1 MNSFTM
7 MSDSYKSLV
16 KQGKVTQ
23 EEANPEIRIFDFLA
37 TCSEND
43 FCRLV
48 DSGAFNDI
56 IKAYIELAVKSA
68 DIDEEARKTVMT
80 HIYYV
85 LDMNSAKEAL
95 AKYYGKE

>member
-1 MNSFTM
+1 MNGFTM

-16 KQGKVTQ
+16 KQGKITQ

-37 TCSEND
+37 TCSEDD

-56 IKAYIELAVKSA
+56 IRAFA
-68 DIDEEARKTVMT
+68 DIAIANGNPIGLFEMT
-80 HIYYV
+80 
-85 LDMNSAKEAL
+85 AKEAL
-95 AKYYGKE
+95 AEQKRLNERE

>member
-1 MNSFTM
+1 MNGFTM

-16 KQGKVTQ
+16 KQGKITQ

-37 TCSEND
+37 TCSEDD

-56 IKAYIELAVKSA
+56 IRAFA
-68 DIDEEARKTVMT
+68 DIAIANGNSIGLFEMT
-80 HIYYV
+80 
-85 LDMNSAKEAL
+85 AKEAL
-95 AKYYGKE
+95 AEQKRLNERE